1 MRGAAAAVA
10 SPRARDRRTEA
21 IFSKNVPQCFSLTMA
36 NPPEP
41 QSEADLHSWTA
52 KFRGTMDQM
61 RQQVLESRR
70 REAELTRRLLEKDEQ
85 LAASMAE
92 LDAYKRKPTMVAAN
106 HIVLDPSLNVLVGY
120 LRRQVREK
128 DVKLE
133 RLKEELE
140 AAQFSDNT
148 SIGARLKAKCRML
161 MDENEELGLQLSEKR
176 VEQAERA
183 LVAERKAVE
192 DLKLLAEGW
201 FVFSQFF
208 FFFFR
213 AQSHVLSAFTGD
225 DMLTV
230 ALEEI
235 DALQSQNIQL
245 TEQLSALQKSG
256 AVDEVVQDEE
266 SPRKR
271 ARQAGDDEDAVD
283 SDHAADAADGDRK
296 NEEN

>member
-1 MRGAAAAVA
+1 
-10 SPRARDRRTEA
+10 
-21 IFSKNVPQCFSLTMA
+21 MA

-208 FFFFR
+208 FFR

>member
-1 MRGAAAAVA
+1 
-10 SPRARDRRTEA
+10 
-21 IFSKNVPQCFSLTMA
+21 MA

-208 FFFFR
+208 FFFF
-213 AQSHVLSAFTGD
+213 
-225 DMLTV
+225 
-230 ALEEI
+230 
-235 DALQSQNIQL
+235 
-245 TEQLSALQKSG
+245 
-256 AVDEVVQDEE
+256 
-266 SPRKR
+266 
-271 ARQAGDDEDAVD
+271 
-283 SDHAADAADGDRK
+283 
-296 NEEN
+296 

>member
-208 FFFFR
+208 FFR